1 METNHT
7 MTPATE
13 EMGNVGTLGAIGIGA
28 ALMYFLDPDS
38 GARRRR
44 TVRDRLDRSRH
55 VAGDALGAT
64 ARDVGNRARGLAAET
79 RARLTADDA
88 DDRVIEQRVRAE
100 LGRAVSH
107 PGAIEVSADAGRV
120 TLSGAVLAY
129 ETERLLKRVRKV
141 RGVESVENRLAMYAR
156 GDDVPG
162 LQGEG
167 QRAAGEFEPRHD
179 SWTPAARLLTS
190 MVGGTLALYGSR
202 QRDSVGAAIGLAGL
216 ALFARGMTNTPFR
229 RLVGVGGDREA
240 VGVQKTIT
248 IDAPISRVYTYLT
261 EWERWPQWMT
271 HVREVTS
278 RGTDDGAERTH
289 WSVDG
294 PLGVPVAWDAVTTRL
309 IPEQEI
315 AWESVERSAV
325 KHTGVIR
332 LSRQGEGATRVDVRM
347 AYTPPAGVLGHAVA
361 AWFGRDPKRQMDDD
375 LARLKTTIETG
386 RPPHDAAQPEPQLEG
401 AAARSSTGTLDDTAA
416 MAEGSPGR

>member
-1 METNHT
+1 METDMT
-7 MTPATE
+7 MTPAREDT
-13 EMGNVGTLGAIGIGA
+13 GNVGTLGAIGVGA

-44 TVRDRLDRSRH
+44 TMRDKLVRSRH
-55 VAGDALGAT
+55 AAGNVLRTT

-79 RARLTADDA
+79 RARLSADDA

-100 LGRAVSH
+100 LGRAISH
-107 PGAIEVSADAGRV
+107 PGAIEVSAEAGHV
-120 TLSGAVLAY
+120 TLRGAVLAH
-129 ETERLLKRVRKV
+129 ETERLLRRVRKV
-141 RGVESVENRLAMYAR
+141 RGVESVENRLAMYAH

-167 QRAAGEFEPRHD
+167 PRAARDPEVRHD

-190 MVGGTLALYGSR
+190 IAGGTLALYGSR
-202 QRDSVGAAIGLAGL
+202 QRDGVGAAMGLAGL
-216 ALFARGMTNTPFR
+216 ALLMRSVTNTPYR
-229 RLVGVGGDREA
+229 RLVGVGGDRDA

-271 HVREVTS
+271 HVRAVTS

-294 PLGVPVAWDAVTTRL
+294 PLGVPVTWDAVTTRL
-309 IPEQEI
+309 VPEQEI
-315 AWESVERSAV
+315 AWESVEGSAV

-332 LSRQGEGATRVDVRM
+332 LTRQDEGATRVDVRM

-375 LARLKTTIETG
+375 LVRLRTTIETG
-386 RPPHDAAQPEPQLEG
+386 RPPHDAAHPEPRLEG
-401 AAARSSTGTLDDTAA
+401 TAAGGSTAALGDTAPA
-416 MAEGSPGR
+416 TAADRR